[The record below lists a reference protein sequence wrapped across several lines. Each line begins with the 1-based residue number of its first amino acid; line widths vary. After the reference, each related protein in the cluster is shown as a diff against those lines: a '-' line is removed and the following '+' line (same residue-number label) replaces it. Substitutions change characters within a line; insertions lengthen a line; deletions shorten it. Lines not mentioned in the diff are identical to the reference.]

1 MRIALCGT
9 DAERVEEHKMR
20 LTEGLSAMNQIVESV
35 DYVEEDMLHRTGTGY
50 DIAFFEENAVGQFEE
65 YVKAAANRRKLTLKA
80 GTQIWSFYID
90 DIYYVEAQ
98 LNKIHVVTRVAD
110 ILLPIGITEVES
122 LLTNEPFIRVH
133 RSYLVNMQHIDRISN
148 RVVYMEKGKEIAI
161 SKYRLR
167 EVKKKLLEYEVG

>member
-9 DAERVEEHKMR
+9 DAERVEEHKIR

-35 DYVEEDMLHRTGTGY
+35 DYVEEDMLQSVSSKY
-50 DIAFFEENAVGQFEE
+50 DVAFFEESAVWKFEE

-90 DIYYVEAQ
+90 DIYYIEAE
-98 LNKIHVVTRVAD
+98 LNKIHVVTTAAD
-110 ILLPIGITEVES
+110 ILLPVGITEVEN
-122 LLTNEPFIRVH
+122 LLTNEPFIKVH

-148 RVVYMEKGKEIAI
+148 RVVYMEKGKEIVI

-167 EVKKKLLEYEVG
+167 EVKKKLLEYKV

>member
-9 DAERVEEHKMR
+9 DAERVEEHKTR
-20 LTEGLSAMNQIVESV
+20 LTEGLSAMNQIVEAV
-35 DYVEEDMLHRTGTGY
+35 DYVEEDMLQDAGY
-50 DIAFFEENAVGQFEE
+50 DIAFFEENAIGQFEE

-90 DIYYVEAQ
+90 DIYYIEAE
-98 LNKIHVVTRVAD
+98 LNKIHVVTRAAD
-110 ILLPIGITEVES
+110 ILLPVGITEVES
-122 LLTNEPFIRVH
+122 LLTNEPFIKVH

-167 EVKKKLLEYEVG
+167 EVKKKLLEYEV